1 MPLAGSPFRS
11 ERDSMKRASACDPE
25 RLACRPSARLAY
37 QAARRAGALLL
48 LALLSTACARPIVI
62 GSESRAVFSVMVHND
77 LQEAM
82 IVSYTDPRGEALLG
96 SVPAGGSQRFEIAN
110 PPSADISITARN
122 AAGSRRAGPFPV
134 TLIAGTVQAVHIR

>member
-1 MPLAGSPFRS
+1 MMRAPACHPATLAQ
-11 ERDSMKRASACDPE
+11 RA
-25 RLACRPSARLAY
+25 RPPM
-37 QAARRAGALLL
+37 RRAGALLL
-48 LALLSTACARPIVI
+48 LALLITACARPIVI
-62 GSESRAVFSVMVHND
+62 GSEPRAAFSVMVHND

-110 PPSADISITARN
+110 PPSSEITITARN
-122 AAGSRRAGPFPV
+122 ATGSRRAGPFPV